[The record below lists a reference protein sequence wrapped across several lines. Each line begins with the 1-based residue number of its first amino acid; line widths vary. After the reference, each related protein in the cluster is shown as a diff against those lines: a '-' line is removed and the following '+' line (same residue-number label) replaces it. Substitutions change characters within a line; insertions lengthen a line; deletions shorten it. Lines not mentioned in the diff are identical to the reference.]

1 MSEKEPTVSM
11 SLKSWNNF
19 DRDLSLA
26 EHQLVSALT
35 NVRLIRN
42 QINSAMGK
50 NLKGR
55 VEENLVRVTEL
66 EESVKGLRK
75 LVDEVKAK
83 EKMGNDKDREE
94 KTTD

>member
-1 MSEKEPTVSM
+1 M

-26 EHQLVSALT
+26 EHQLVGALT

-42 QINSAMGK
+42 QINSAMAK

-55 VEENLVRVTEL
+55 MEENLVRVTEL
-66 EESVKGLRK
+66 EESMKGLRK
-75 LVDEVKAK
+75 LVDEIKAK
-83 EKMGNDKDREE
+83 EKKSNDKDREE
-94 KTTD
+94 KTAD